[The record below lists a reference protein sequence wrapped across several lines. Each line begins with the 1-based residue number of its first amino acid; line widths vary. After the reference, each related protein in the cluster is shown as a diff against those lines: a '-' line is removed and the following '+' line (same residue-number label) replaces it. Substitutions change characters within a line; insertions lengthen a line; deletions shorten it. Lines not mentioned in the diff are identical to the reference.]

1 MASSVDGLATVAAK
15 ADSIFFQVTLA
26 RCMLDESQRINRS
39 VPIVAEAEQIAI
51 VEIPFEFK
59 SANF

>member
-51 VEIPFEFK
+51 VEIPL
-59 SANF
+59 